1 MTLEELLRNHHDHH
15 YRRVNHSFSRL
26 SSLANTDAHQSTGNN
41 SVVHDATALIMTN
54 EARRLQHLCLVTL
67 LDQALQIIDSFESD
81 LTDATL
87 MPSSNCSSQ

>member
-26 SSLANTDAHQSTGNN
+26 SSLDNTDAHQSTGNN

-54 EARRLQHLCLVTL
+54 EARRLQHLRLVTL